1 MKLKNQKGTAMKKR
15 FVVLMGA
22 VVIAA
27 SGGFAGP
34 QHSVYADAV
43 KTETAPAPNEG
54 TVQTSPAAAVQA
66 AAPLTYAD
74 LLARKQLSQIVT
86 LAFAFADS
94 DIDYSSYLGA
104 VYAGKSLA
112 EAAGVAPGD
121 LNDQLMASVRQTVQ
135 AEVASGSL
143 TATEGEQA
151 VTSLSSAISAAV
163 SGSLDPAARL
173 SATDAGQN
181 LVQLHLSRIVP
192 NTAVYIEGSAA
203 DLLQAMQAGQSL
215 AEAAGLSADALS
227 DQLDSQLFADLDNA
241 VQSGKLLAA
250 DAEARKTEGAKAIR
264 EAVSTPSYDK
274 ADTAWMD
281 RFGAQLV
288 ARKLDSAERLA
299 AVLSSKDYSDVLEA
313 LAQGQTLADA
323 TGISEADL
331 AEQLGSPI
339 RQAIDAAWLNGS
351 LSRQAADQWKTKA
364 DEALNRLIRGEA
376 PAGSPQADA
385 AIAQGSTRNIV
396 KTSASYAGLAYEDLK
411 QAVASGQTL
420 VQATGLTEEELL
432 GTLKAEADSYIAE
445 AALSGRLDR
454 SAEQATREEA
464 YKLIRSAIETTG
476 YAGKVDAQL
485 YGSELASRIVEQ
497 AAETAGVNASELLEA
512 LAQGYPLS
520 AAAHT
525 DKDSLIYSLLRS
537 ANQEINGLAGDGR
550 ITDEESARLKS
561 DYMSSLL
568 ELLAK

>member
-1 MKLKNQKGTAMKKR
+1 MKKR

-34 QHSVYADAV
+34 QHSAYADAV
-43 KTETAPAPNEG
+43 KSETAPASNEG
-54 TVQTSPAAAVQA
+54 AVQTSPAATVQA

-74 LLARKQLSQIVT
+74 LLVHKQLSQIVT

-104 VYAGKSLA
+104 VYEGKSLA
-112 EAAGVAPGD
+112 EAAGVSPGD
-121 LNDQLMASVRQTVQ
+121 LNDQLTASVQHTVQ
-135 AEVASGSL
+135 AEVAAGSL

-163 SGSLDPAARL
+163 SGSLNQAARL
-173 SATDAGQN
+173 SATDAGQD

-203 DLLQAMQAGQSL
+203 DLLRAMQAGQSL

-250 DAEARKTEGAKAIR
+250 DAEARKAEAAKAIR
-264 EAVSTPSYDK
+264 EAVSTPSFDK
-274 ADTAWMD
+274 VNTVWMD

-299 AVLSSKDYSDVLEA
+299 AVQSSKDYSDVLEA
-313 LAQGQTLADA
+313 LAQGKTLADA

-339 RQAIDAAWLNGS
+339 HQAIDASWLNGS
-351 LSRQAADQWKTKA
+351 LSRQAADQWKAKA

-385 AIAQGSTRNIV
+385 AIAQGSTRDIV
-396 KTSASYAGLAYEDLK
+396 KASASYASLSYEDLK

-445 AALSGRLDR
+445 AVLSGRLDR

-464 YKLIRSAIETTG
+464 YTLIRSAIETAG

-497 AAETAGVNASELLEA
+497 AAETDGVNASELLEA
-512 LAQGYPLS
+512 LAQGYSLS
-520 AAAHT
+520 SAAHT

-537 ANQEINGLAGDGR
+537 ANQEINGLAGEGR
-550 ITDEESARLKS
+550 ITDEESAQLKS
-561 DYMSSLL
+561 DYTSSLL